1 MINPFLGML
10 IIALMLGGLMFG
22 LRVLQTQFDLHGEV
36 SRKLMHVI
44 MGLVTLNLPW
54 LFNESWPVVSL
65 ALATAI
71 GLFILKRSKLKNSL
85 GQVLHNVGRSS
96 SQGEIAF
103 PIAVATV
110 FVLAKG
116 NAILYCIPVLIL
128 TIADATAALIG
139 LRYGLS
145 RYQAAEGQK
154 SIEGSL
160 AFFAI
165 SFNSVLLSL
174 LLFTQVGRQECILIA
189 FLLGLLVMMLEA
201 IAWQGLDNFF
211 IPLAGFLLLKS
222 YLVMTIA
229 ELLLNLGIVLGL
241 VLLVLLGRQA
251 GGFDG
256 TAVMT
261 SALIGYLIWSTGG
274 WLWMIAPLT
283 LFASYSFVLPK
294 RFVISSN
301 ESIEHAFHLKA
312 FPVDT
317 YTVYTVLSATL
328 PGLIWLFL
336 SLSLGLPKLLFPYC
350 LSFASYLVIIGMGRI
365 NAEGNWPETLRT
377 FWESVIYAWALIPL
391 AFYVWQLPGLKA
403 ALYLLIALIALSI
416 IAWIFYYLQPRIEE
430 RPFDMQRWRWQGGL
444 ALLGSSFGLIPLFF
458 LASQV

>member
-1 MINPFLGML
+1 
-10 IIALMLGGLMFG
+10 
-22 LRVLQTQFDLHGEV
+22 
-36 SRKLMHVI
+36 MHVI

-54 LFNESWPVVSL
+54 LFNENWPVVSL
-65 ALATAI
+65 ALATAL
-71 GLFILKRSKLKNSL
+71 GLFMLKRSKLKNSL

-96 SQGEIAF
+96 SQGDIAF
-103 PIAVATV
+103 PLAVATV
-110 FVLAKG
+110 FVLAQG
-116 NAILYCIPVLIL
+116 NAILYCIPILIL

-160 AFFAI
+160 AFFTI

-174 LLFTQVGRQECILIA
+174 LLFTQVGKQESILIA

-201 IAWQGLDNFF
+201 ISWQGLDNLF
-211 IPLAGFLLLKS
+211 IPLAGFLLLKG
-222 YLVMTIA
+222 YLEMAVSDLIIN
-229 ELLLNLGIVLGL
+229 LLVVLGL
-241 VLLVLLGRQA
+241 LLFVLLGRQA
-251 GGFDG
+251 GGFDP

-261 SALIGYLIWSTGG
+261 AALIGYLIWSTGG
-274 WLWMIAPLT
+274 WLWMITPLT

-294 RFVISSN
+294 RFEISKDSH
-301 ESIEHAFHLKA
+301 ETQGFRLQA

-328 PGLIWLFL
+328 PGLGWLFV
-336 SLSLGLPKLLFPYC
+336 SLSLNLPQLLFPYI
-350 LSFASYLVIIGMGRI
+350 LSFAVYLVIIGLGRI
-365 NAEGNWPETLRT
+365 NAEGKWQEKART
-377 FWESVIYAWALIPL
+377 FWESVVYAWALMPL

-403 ALYLLIALIALSI
+403 AIYLLFALIALSFSG
-416 IAWIFYYLQPRIEE
+416 WVFYYIQPHIEK

-444 ALLGSSFGLIPLFF
+444 AAVGSSFGLIPLFF
-458 LASQV
+458 LTS